1 MVRVGGLGAVALA
14 AVFLFGAGLGS
25 PVSTT
30 KLPSG
35 VTSIV
40 RPLSGSPVAAIELWF
55 RAPSIGFD
63 AAPKPGLANL
73 AALTVAASQPLTG
86 TPLATLVAE
95 VGGRF
100 GVNVYPETIEISALV
115 PASEAAR
122 VLRTM
127 SGVYFTPVLNDDGR
141 TKALAEVRTDTR
153 LRDITQPSETLR
165 EALFEVLFKSGPD
178 HFSPVDSGSIMS
190 LTLDDL
196 RTFATRAFRA
206 SNATIVLTGDVDQQL
221 VNEAVAGR
229 SDTSAPEPTV
239 DFSSIVSQA
248 PQSVTRRG
256 PVPGFGFAWSGPS
269 IKDER
274 AATALDF
281 VADYLFDP
289 DSGVVSRELDDV
301 DASIDAQYVTYYD
314 PGVFYVEAT
323 GGQATA
329 ARAKVEE
336 ALASMR
342 KPLDKQTFEAA
353 RRLFEY
359 HVMSDVATPLS
370 LADNF
375 GWYALEGNA
384 AYAPGADLDAGRY
397 VAAIHGLTPEIV
409 AEVVAKYL
417 TASPPAT
424 AELEV
429 RAK

>member
-1 MVRVGGLGAVALA
+1 
-14 AVFLFGAGLGS
+14 
-25 PVSTT
+25 
-30 KLPSG
+30 
-35 VTSIV
+35 
-40 RPLSGSPVAAIELWF
+40 
-55 RAPSIGFD
+55 
-63 AAPKPGLANL
+63 
-73 AALTVAASQPLTG
+73 
-86 TPLATLVAE
+86 
-95 VGGRF
+95 
-100 GVNVYPETIEISALV
+100 
-115 PASEAAR
+115 
-122 VLRTM
+122 M
-127 SGVYFTPVLNDDGR
+127 SGVYFTPVLSDDGR

-165 EALFEVLFKSGPD
+165 EALFEALFKSGPD
-178 HFSPVDSGSIMS
+178 HYSPVDSGSIMS

-206 SNATIVLTGDVDQQL
+206 SNATIVLTGEVDQQL
-221 VNEAVAGR
+221 ADDAVAGR
-229 SDTSAPEPTV
+229 SDTSSPEPPV

-248 PQSVTRRG
+248 PQSITRNG
-256 PVPGFGFAWSGPS
+256 PIPGFGFAWTGPS

-289 DSGVVSRELDDV
+289 DSGVVSRQLDDV

-329 ARAKVEE
+329 ARAKIET

-397 VAAIHGLTPEIV
+397 IAAIHSLTPQMV
-409 AEVVAKYL
+409 AETVTKYL

-429 RAK
+429 RSK

>member
-1 MVRVGGLGAVALA
+1 MVRAGGLAAAALA
-14 AVFLFGAGLGS
+14 AVFLMGAALGPS
-25 PVSTT
+25 ATTT

-63 AAPKPGLANL
+63 SAPKPGLANL
-73 AALTVAASQPLTG
+73 AALTVAASEPLTG

-100 GVNVYPETIEISALV
+100 SVNVYPETIEVAALV
-115 PASEAAR
+115 PATEASR

-127 SGVYFTPVLNDDGR
+127 TGVYFTPVLSDDGHA
-141 TKALAEVRTDTR
+141 KALAEVRTDTR

-165 EALFEVLFKSGPD
+165 EALFSALFKSGPD
-178 HFSPVDSGSIMS
+178 HYSPVDSSGLTS

-206 SNATIVLTGDVDQQL
+206 SNATVVLTGDVDQRL
-221 VNEAVAGR
+221 ADDAVIGR
-229 SDTSAPEPTV
+229 SDTTAPEPPEN
-239 DFSSIVSQA
+239 FSSIVSQT
-248 PQSVTRRG
+248 PQSVTRTG

-281 VADYLFDP
+281 IADYLFDP
-289 DSGVVSRELDDV
+289 DSGVVSRQLDDV

-323 GGQATA
+323 GSQATV
-329 ARAKVEE
+329 ARARIEA
-336 ALASMR
+336 ALAMMR
-342 KPLDKQTFEAA
+342 KPLDRQTFEAA

-384 AYAPGADLDAGRY
+384 PYAPGADLEGGRY
-397 VAAIHGLTPEIV
+397 VASIRALTPEIV
-409 AEVVAKYL
+409 AQTVTKYL
-417 TASPPAT
+417 TSSPPAT

>member
-1 MVRVGGLGAVALA
+1 MMRAGRVAAVALA
-14 AVFLFGAGLGS
+14 AVFLFGAALS
-25 PVSTT
+25 PSATMK

-40 RPLSGSPVAAIELWF
+40 RPLSGAPVAAIELWF
-55 RAPSIGFD
+55 RAPSIGFEGT
-63 AAPKPGLANL
+63 PKPGIANL
-73 AALTVAASQPLTG
+73 AALTVAASEPLTG
-86 TPLATLVAE
+86 TPLASLVAE
-95 VGGRF
+95 IGGRF
-100 GVNVYPETIEISALV
+100 SVNTYPETIEVSALV
-115 PASEAAR
+115 PSSEAAR

-127 SGVYFTPVLNDDGR
+127 TGVYFTPVLSDDGR
-141 TKALAEVRTDTR
+141 SKALAEVRTDTR

-165 EALFEVLFKSGPD
+165 EALFAALFKSGPD
-178 HFSPVDSGSIMS
+178 HYSPVDSSGVAS
-190 LTLDDL
+190 LKLEDL
-196 RTFATRAFRA
+196 QTFAARAFRA
-206 SNATIVLTGDVDQQL
+206 SNATIVLTGAVDEQL
-221 VNEAVAGR
+221 TEAAVAGR
-229 SDTSAPEPTV
+229 ADPGAPEPAV

-248 PQSVTRRG
+248 PQNVVRDG
-256 PVPGFGFAWSGPS
+256 PVPGFGYAWAGPP

-289 DSGVVSRELDDV
+289 DSGVVSRQLDDV

-329 ARAKVEE
+329 ARAKIEA
-336 ALASMR
+336 ALAQMR
-342 KPLDKQTFEAA
+342 KPLDRQTFEAA

-384 AYAPGADLDAGRY
+384 AYAPGADLDAGQYISSIR
-397 VAAIHGLTPEIV
+397 ALTPELV
-409 AEVVAKYL
+409 AETVTKYIKP
-417 TASPPAT
+417 SPPAT
-424 AELEV
+424 AVLQV
-429 RAK
+429 PTK

>member
-1 MVRVGGLGAVALA
+1 MHRAAVVLA
-14 AVFLFGAGLGS
+14 AVFLFGAAFGPS
-25 PVSTT
+25 ATT
-30 KLPSG
+30 KKLPSG

-63 AAPKPGLANL
+63 ATPKPGLANL

-86 TPLATLVAE
+86 TPLAVLVAE

-100 GVNVYPETIEISALV
+100 SVNVYPQTIEISALV
-115 PASEAAR
+115 PATEAAR

-141 TKALAEVRTDTR
+141 TRALAEVRTDTR

-165 EALFEVLFKSGPD
+165 EALFETLFKSGPD
-178 HFSPVDSGSIMS
+178 HYSPVDSSTIMS

-206 SNATIVLTGDVDQQL
+206 SNATIVLTGSVDEQL
-221 VNEAVAGR
+221 ADEAVAGR
-229 SDTSAPEPTV
+229 TDTSAPEPAA
-239 DFSSIVSQA
+239 DFSSIVSTA
-248 PQSVTRRG
+248 PQSVVRNG
-256 PVPGFGFAWSGPS
+256 PVPGFGFAWTGPP

-289 DSGVVSRELDDV
+289 DSGVVSRQLDDI

-329 ARAKVEE
+329 ARAKIET

-342 KPLDKQTFEAA
+342 KPLDKQSFEAA

-359 HVMSDVATPLS
+359 HVMSDVSTPLA

-375 GWYALEGNA
+375 GWYSLEGDA

-397 VAAIHGLTPEIV
+397 IASIHALTPDMV
-409 AEVVAKYL
+409 AETVAKYL
-417 TASPPAT
+417 TAAPPAT
-424 AELEV
+424 AELQV
-429 RAK
+429 QSK